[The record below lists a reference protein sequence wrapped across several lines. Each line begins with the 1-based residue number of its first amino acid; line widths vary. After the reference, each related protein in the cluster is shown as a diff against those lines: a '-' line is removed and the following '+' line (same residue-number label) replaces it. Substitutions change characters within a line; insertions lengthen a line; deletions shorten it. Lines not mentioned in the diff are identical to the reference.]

1 MSACELLVVG
11 GGPAA
16 HSAAKGYRAAGGTGA
31 VILLAGERR
40 FPYDRPPLSKDLLRG
55 EAEPDALPLE
65 PLDDVAVR
73 HGEAIALHPV
83 QRRVAVKG
91 DEDITYT
98 SVVLATGATPVRPPI
113 PGADLPDVHVLRTVA
128 DALALRAATAAPRT
142 RVLVLGSGFIGCEAA
157 ASLRARGC
165 AVTLVSQEPAPQQA
179 RLGDAVAAR
188 LASWLDAAGVDAR
201 YDAEL
206 KAIEDGEPL
215 RATLGDGTIV
225 DADVVLL
232 ASGVR
237 PRVELAQSAG
247 LALADGGEIAA
258 DAALRTSAPGVLACG
273 DCCRA
278 THALAGRPLHVEHWG
293 DALAQG
299 EVAGWTAAGKAAAWD
314 TVPGFWSTIGTNTLK
329 YAAWGDGFDTINLVE
344 HGDGA
349 FTAWYGDAAGACV
362 GVLTHDHDPDY
373 DTGIKLISE
382 GAPRP

>member
-201 YDAEL
+201 YDAQL
-206 KAIEDGEPL
+206 TAIEDGEPL